1 MDVAGGAEIQDAQVT
16 EQLDHLNRV
25 GAGGRG
31 VYVCREIGLAAWVDA
46 QHVGGPQGTLQSPAL
61 GAKQTPYE
69 QS

>member
-1 MDVAGGAEIQDAQVT
+1 VDAAGGAETQDAQVT

-31 VYVCREIGLAAWVDA
+31 VYVCREIGLAAWADVRHA
-46 QHVGGPQGTLQSPAL
+46 GGPQGTQQSPAL